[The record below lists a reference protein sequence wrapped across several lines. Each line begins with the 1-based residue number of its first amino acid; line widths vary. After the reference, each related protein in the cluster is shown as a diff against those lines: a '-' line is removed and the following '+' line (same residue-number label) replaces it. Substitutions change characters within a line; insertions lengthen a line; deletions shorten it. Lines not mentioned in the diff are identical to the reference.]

1 MLRVF
6 ATAASY
12 DGVAK
17 YLADLY
23 SPIQPLQEGLLLVTT
38 RKVDGVDL
46 CDVEEVE
53 GGFENTG
60 DKKETGDE
68 TTPLDWE
75 ESTEVLDGSEEL
87 TTM

>member
-1 MLRVF
+1 M
-6 ATAASY
+6 
-12 DGVAK
+12 
-17 YLADLY
+17 
-23 SPIQPLQEGLLLVTT
+23 TT
-38 RKVDGVDL
+38 RKVHGVDL